1 MSVVDLILFCGRIRL
16 IILSRNQPNYA
27 TLKVPKE
34 NKAPEPD
41 TDTTKPEKEE
51 KKKKHKDKERERE
64 DLSKETDKDKKKTS
78 KGGIYNTIYRNLL
91 EIFYWL
97 AKNIVLLILFL
108 S

>member
-41 TDTTKPEKEE
+41 TDTTKLP
-51 KKKKHKDKERERE
+51 D
-64 DLSKETDKDKKKTS
+64 DDTQNNGNSKPV
-78 KGGIYNTIYRNLL
+78 GGI
-91 EIFYWL
+91 
-97 AKNIVLLILFL
+97 
-108 S
+108 